1 MKVETLAQETL
12 KLIVPHTSATWQSY
26 RRVEPSHSGSTDDAS
41 RRFIVLMKKHGARLP
56 E

>member
-26 RRVEPSHSGSTDDAS
+26 RRVETSRSGATDDAS
-41 RRFIVLMKKHGARLP
+41 RRFIMLLKKRGARLP